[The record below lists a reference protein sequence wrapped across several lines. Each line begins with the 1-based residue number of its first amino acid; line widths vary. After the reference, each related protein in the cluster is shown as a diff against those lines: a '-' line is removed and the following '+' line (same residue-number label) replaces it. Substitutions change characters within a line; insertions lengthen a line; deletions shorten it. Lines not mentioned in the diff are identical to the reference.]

1 MTRRSLRAQEE
12 PAEEGEEEEA
22 GEAQEEKRQRRRCLG
37 RRRARLLQDP
47 GGRKRSLPRST
58 WAEQVEGEAAAGE
71 VVLPVVEEG
80 EGEVVMEGRRAEE
93 DTRKVAEEVTRRE
106 EEVTRK
112 VQ

>member
-1 MTRRSLRAQEE
+1 M
-12 PAEEGEEEEA
+12 
-22 GEAQEEKRQRRRCLG
+22 
-37 RRRARLLQDP
+37 
-47 GGRKRSLPRST
+47 
-58 WAEQVEGEAAAGE
+58 EGEAAAGE